1 MIKCS
6 VCGESFEGRV
16 DAKYCSSTCRSKGNR
31 ATDNKLSV
39 ASGINATDNLAT
51 DKLGVTDK
59 VIDIDVPCKV
69 FSKKDE
75 EGVVDLV
82 RDLKLDLKKDLGIDS
97 WSSSGIMIRPDIT
110 IQQVQNICS
119 LIRAKN
125 GNAQRVYV

>member
-51 DKLGVTDK
+51 DK

-82 RDLKLDLKKDLGIDS
+82 KDLKLDLKKDLGIDS

-119 LIRAKN
+119 LVRAKN
-125 GNAQRVYV
+125 GSSQRIYT

>member
-6 VCGESFEGRV
+6 VCGTGFEGRV

-31 ATDNKLSV
+31 ATDN
-39 ASGINATDNLAT
+39 LAT
-51 DKLGVTDK
+51 DKLNATDK

-69 FSKKDE
+69 FSKKSE
-75 EGVVDLV
+75 EGRVDLV
-82 RDLKLDLKKDLGIDS
+82 KDLKLSLDKDLGITS
-97 WSSSGIMIRPDIT
+97 WSENGIMIKPDIT

-125 GNAQRVYV
+125 GSSQRVYT